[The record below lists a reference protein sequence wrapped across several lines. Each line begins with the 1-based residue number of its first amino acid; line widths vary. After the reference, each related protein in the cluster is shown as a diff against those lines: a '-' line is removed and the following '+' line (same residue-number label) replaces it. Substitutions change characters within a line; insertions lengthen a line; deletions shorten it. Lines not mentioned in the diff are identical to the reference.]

1 MKRTLV
7 IVLAAALVGGLT
19 GAVIGV
25 ALEGGDT
32 SSKAATDL
40 PLAAPTELSSATAPD
55 THQSRADLSPEA
67 IYREDAPSV
76 VLITD
81 TRTQTVPGSL
91 FLPPSKEQVGSL
103 GSGFVIDRQGDVV
116 TNDHVVQGAQG
127 IRVGFSNGAS
137 YPATIVGADPSTDVA
152 VVRVKAPSSALR
164 PLTFDDSSKL
174 QVGDPAYAIGNPFGL
189 DRTMT
194 AGIVS
199 AVGRD
204 IESPNGLTIPKAIQ
218 TDAPINH
225 GNSGGPLLDRDG
237 RVVGIAAQIQGGTVN
252 ANVGVGFAIP
262 SDTARSVVEQLLAN
276 GHAQHAWLGISLVTI
291 DPAVARVVR
300 GMPEHGVIVER
311 VIKGSPAAKA
321 GLRAARN
328 EVTMNGVS
336 IPVGGDTIVAIEG
349 KPVETSAQVADA
361 VATRK
366 PGDRITLEIV
376 RHGAHENVTVA
387 LGNVPALS

>member
-7 IVLAAALVGGLT
+7 IVLAAALVGGLA

-25 ALEGGDT
+25 ALEGGDSSSQAAQLPLSTPSEVSAEPT
-32 SSKAATDL
+32 SS
-40 PLAAPTELSSATAPD
+40 
-55 THQSRADLSPEA
+55 SRADLAPEA
-67 IYREDAPSV
+67 IYRTDAPSV
-76 VLITD
+76 VVITD
-81 TRTQTVPGSL
+81 TQTQTVPGSF

-103 GSGFVIDRQGDVV
+103 GSGFVIDKQGDIA
-116 TNDHVVQGAQG
+116 TNEHVVQGAQS

-137 YPATIVGADPSTDVA
+137 YPATIVGTDPSTDVA
-152 VVRVKAPSSALR
+152 VVRVKAPTSALR

-174 QVGDPAYAIGNPFGL
+174 QVGDPTYAIGNPFGL

-199 AVGRD
+199 AVDRD
-204 IESPNGLTIPKAIQ
+204 IESPNGLTIPNAIQ

-262 SDTARSVVEQLLAN
+262 SDTARSVIQQLLSS
-276 GHAQHAWLGISLVTI
+276 GHAQHAWLGVGLVDI
-291 DPAVARVVR
+291 DPWVAKVVR
-300 GMPEHGVIVER
+300 GMPSHGVIVAK

-321 GLRAARN
+321 GLEAARN
-328 EVTMNGVS
+328 QVTMNGVS
-336 IPVGGDTIVAIEG
+336 VPVGGDAIVAIDG
-349 KPVETSAQVADA
+349 KSIESSAQVADA
-361 VATRK
+361 VAARS
-366 PGDRITLEIV
+366 PGDKVTLEIV
-376 RHGAHENVTVA
+376 RHGAQQKVSVT
-387 LGNVPALS
+387 LDNVPAQS

>member
-7 IVLAAALVGGLT
+7 IVLAAALVGGLA

-25 ALEGGDT
+25 ALEGGD
-32 SSKAATDL
+32 SSSQAAQL
-40 PLAAPTELSSATAPD
+40 PLSTPREVSVEPTGSN
-55 THQSRADLSPEA
+55 RADLAPEA
-67 IYREDAPSV
+67 IYRTDAPSV
-76 VLITD
+76 VVITD
-81 TRTQTVPGSL
+81 TQTRTVPGSF

-103 GSGFVIDRQGDVV
+103 GSGFVIDEHGDIA
-116 TNDHVVQGAQG
+116 TNEHVVQGARS

-137 YPATIVGADPSTDVA
+137 YPATIVGTDPSTDVA
-152 VVRVKAPSSALR
+152 VVRVEAPHAALH

-174 QVGDPAYAIGNPFGL
+174 QVGDPTYAIGNPFGL

-204 IESPNGLTIPKAIQ
+204 IASPNGLTIPNAIQ

-262 SDTARSVVEQLLAN
+262 SDTARSVIEQLVSS
-276 GHAQHAWLGISLVTI
+276 GHAQHAWLGVELVDI
-291 DPAVARVVR
+291 EPSVAKVVR
-300 GMPEHGVIVER
+300 GMPSHGVIVAK

-321 GLRAARN
+321 GLEAARN
-328 EVTMNGVS
+328 QVTMNGVS
-336 IPVGGDTIVAIEG
+336 VPVGGDAIVAIDG
-349 KPVETSAQVADA
+349 KSIGSSGQLAEA
-361 VATRK
+361 VAAHS
-366 PGDRITLEIV
+366 PGDRVTLEIV
-376 RHGAHENVTVA
+376 RHGMQQKVSVT
-387 LGNVPALS
+387 LGNVPARS